1 MLLYLHG
8 FTSGPQSVKAR
19 ALGARMAE
27 RGLAADFVC
36 PQLSASPAEA
46 ILQAEQIIEHARKVG
61 AGETATNVANNVAN
75 DVANNTAN
83 NTANN
88 ALKHS
93 NILLVGSSLGGFY
106 ATVLAE
112 KHNLNAVLIN
122 PAVIG
127 QLPME
132 GFIGTH
138 QWLYTGEPFEFT
150 AQHIA
155 ELRSMDL
162 PRVTNPQRFWLML
175 EEGDE
180 TLDYRQAVAYYTGAK
195 QTVLTGGDHTF
206 TRWADYLDAVIDAS
220 LTGRLAD

>member
-46 ILQAEQIIEHARKVG
+46 ILQAEQIIEHARKLG
-61 AGETATNVANNVAN
+61 ADETVSNTATN
-75 DVANNTAN
+75 TA
-83 NTANN
+83 TH
-88 ALKHS
+88 ALKHP

-127 QLPME
+127 DLSME
-132 GFIGTH
+132 DFIGTH

-155 ELRSMDL
+155 ELRAMDL

-180 TLDYRQAVAYYTGAK
+180 TLDYRQAVAYYAGAK

-206 TRWADYLDAVIDAS
+206 TRWADYLDAVIDAL